1 MVCQDWMELK
11 RMAISDDAPKN
22 TASRMI
28 SYMVRDIRKDFP
40 SVPRLISYQDPA
52 VHSGTIYRASGWQCT
67 GARKSGGF
75 ASAKVRYREADQAP
89 GDKIRWELEL
99 RAPANIKE
107 ESRTSANSGRDAMPL
122 DIFEGVQ

>member
-1 MVCQDWMELK
+1 LLLKKQVIRRPFYLIDMELK

-28 SYMVRDIRKDFP
+28 SYMVRDIRKGFP

-75 ASAKVRYREADQAP
+75 ASAKSRYREADQAP
-89 GDKIRWELEL
+89 GDKMRLL
-99 RAPANIKE
+99 
-107 ESRTSANSGRDAMPL
+107 
-122 DIFEGVQ
+122 